1 MTKVSKGSRRALI
14 RKKMAQI
21 DKFEKALSIK
31 MGLLN
36 KKIERAKARLDKLE
50 ATYANLYDKQ
60 GGMVD
65 NWLTYRDSL
74 KRIR

>member
-1 MTKVSKGSRRALI
+1 MTRVSKGSRRALI

-36 KKIERAKARLDKLE
+36 KKIGRAKARLDKLE
-50 ATYANLYDKQ
+50 ATYLDLYNKQ

>member
-1 MTKVSKGSRRALI
+1 MAKRNLKAFI
-14 RKKMAQI
+14 NKKMKMI
-21 DKFEKALSIK
+21 DEREKAISIK

-36 KKIERAKARLDKLE
+36 QKIQRAKARLDKLE

-65 NWLTYRDSL
+65 NWLMYRDAL
-74 KRIR
+74 KRMK